1 MGLPAFET
9 TLSPADYLAWEAIQ
23 SDKHEYLN
31 GEVFAMGGAARR
43 HVTLSLNVAS
53 ALDDLLEGKPCGVFI
68 ADMKVEVATASAFFY
83 PDVLVTC
90 DPADLR
96 AEQVMRHPALILE
109 VLSPSTAAFDRGDK
123 FRAYRQL
130 DSLREYVLL
139 DPDRRSAEVFRRQP
153 DNRWLLTD
161 IQPETPL
168 ILDSLA
174 VEIPWGRVFRNLD

>member
-1 MGLPAFET
+1 MGLPALET
-9 TLSPADYLAWEAIQ
+9 TLSPAEYLAWEAQQ

-43 HVTLSLNVAS
+43 HGTVACNLLVE
-53 ALDDLLEGKPCGVFI
+53 LDARLENTPYRIFM
-68 ADMKVEVATASAFFY
+68 ADMKIEVATASAFFY

-96 AEQVMRHPALILE
+96 AEQVMRHPVLILE
-109 VLSPSTAAFDRGDK
+109 VLSPSTAAFDRGEK

-139 DPDRRSAEVFRRQP
+139 DPDHRSAEVFRRQP

-174 VEIPWGRVFRNLD
+174 VEIPWGQVFRNLD